1 MSVFRSRFYLLICAI
16 KISQLILLYFKSEKS
31 GESIHHSHFTYR
43 GAEADGAGAGAAGGT
58 ATTGAVFSCVALAAS
73 GTALSVLV

>member
-1 MSVFRSRFYLLICAI
+1 MSFFRSRFYLLICAI

-43 GAEADGAGAGAAGGT
+43 GAEADGAGEAAT
-58 ATTGAVFSCVALAAS
+58 AGAVFSCMALAAS